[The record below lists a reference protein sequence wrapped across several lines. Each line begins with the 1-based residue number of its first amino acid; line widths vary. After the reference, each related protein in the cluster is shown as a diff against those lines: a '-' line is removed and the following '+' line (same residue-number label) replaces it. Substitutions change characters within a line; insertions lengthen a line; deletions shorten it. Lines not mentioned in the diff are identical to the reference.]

1 MGWGLIIWFG
11 FDATILHQDISKHP
25 IWDVFRQVWF
35 FVLADWAFG
44 AAFVSKALKIELNVK
59 WLEILVES
67 DPEELSN
74 SLERKLRNFVFY
86 WKQSADAQN
95 SQTF

>member
-1 MGWGLIIWFG
+1 MFSGR
-11 FDATILHQDISKHP
+11 S
-25 IWDVFRQVWF
+25 VF

-74 SLERKLRNFVFY
+74 SLERKLGNFVFY
-86 WKQSADAQN
+86 WKQSGDAQN
-95 SQTF
+95 P